1 MTAIYVI
8 MERDAKKLSWKTG
21 VSPFQK
27 GATRASRKN
36 TNPLFWASNNI
47 LLEKCWQ
54 QFAYIYAYNVC
65 IYVVVWQS
73 FSHPVEK
80 DAQVKIM
87 IFIISPGINMTQI
100 VETRKHHL
108 EE

>member
-1 MTAIYVI
+1 

-21 VSPFQK
+21 VTPLKRERQESRHEKTPTPFLGFKQHLVGK
-27 GATRASRKN
+27 MLAA
-36 TNPLFWASNNI
+36 I
-47 LLEKCWQ
+47 CICI
-54 QFAYIYAYNVC
+54 YIYAYNVC

-100 VETRKHHL
+100 VETRNHHL
-108 EE
+108 QE